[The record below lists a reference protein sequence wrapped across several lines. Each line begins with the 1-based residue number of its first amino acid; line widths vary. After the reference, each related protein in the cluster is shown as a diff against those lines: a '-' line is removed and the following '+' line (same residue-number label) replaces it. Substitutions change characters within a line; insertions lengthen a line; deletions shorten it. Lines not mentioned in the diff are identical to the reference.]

1 MEEKRKMCMA
11 EFEKKAMELEHR
23 YRMAMGQVA
32 DLPRHIPEGQTVR
45 DSEVLAKAADKMAQ
59 LGDRFKK
66 EMGALAI
73 EMVQQMEGRES
84 A

>member
-11 EFEKKAMELEHR
+11 EFERKAMELEHR

-32 DLPRHIPEGQTVR
+32 DIPRHIPEGQVVR
-45 DSEVLAKAADKMAQ
+45 ETEVLAKAADKMAQ

-66 EMGALAI
+66 EMDALAM
-73 EMVQQMEGRES
+73 ELVGQMEGG
-84 A
+84 AA